1 MYMTDKHVSFILKE
15 VTKYGP
21 CTKALLSMGQD
32 SSVYLLA
39 GWFMAMK
46 LLQWEER
53 ESLAKLPSY
62 SHWIAER
69 ESLAIAVMVSS
80 GG

>member
-1 MYMTDKHVSFILKE
+1 
-15 VTKYGP
+15 
-21 CTKALLSMGQD
+21 MGQD

-69 ESLAIAVMVSS
+69 ESLAIVVMVSS